1 MGRSD
6 AADTGPEYAVPAL
19 DKALDVLELLA
30 DQGGGLTQAAIAT
43 GVGRS
48 VNEIFRVLQR
58 LERRG
63 WIYRDRTSGLYVLSL
78 RMLDLAHRHPP
89 LRGLIE
95 LALGP
100 MRQLAETTRQSC
112 NLSVLDADRVRVI
125 AQAESP
131 ADFGFRVR
139 VGAQFPRESTA
150 SGITLTGGAAAGF
163 LRRDDPVQP
172 GITDLVAPVLGPDD
186 RIVAALTIPYVATS
200 FSEIGVDAVLAELI
214 DAGLWISSR
223 LQGVGQ
229 DGSR

>member
-6 AADTGPEYAVPAL
+6 AADAGPEYAVPAL

-63 WIYRDRTSGLYVLSL
+63 WIYRDRASGLYLLSL

-100 MRQLAETTRQSC
+100 MRRLAETTRQSC
-112 NLSVLDADRVRVI
+112 NLSVLDADQVRVI
-125 AQAESP
+125 AQVESP

-139 VGAQFPRESTA
+139 VGAQFSRESTA
-150 SGITLTGGAAAGF
+150 SGITLTGGAVAGF

-172 GITDLVAPVLGPDD
+172 GITDLVAPVLGSDD

-214 DAGLWISSR
+214 EAGLWISSR
-223 LQGVGQ
+223 LQGVGP